1 MKLILSWGAASAVLA
16 LLVGAALVPLRH
28 HVVVE
33 ADSANPVRHVRVE
46 SRSLLGLRRPGW
58 GVVVSGAPVWGQPK
72 DGFFLGTEGPAT
84 VMVRAWPG
92 FRQTVSVPG
101 STGGFA
107 HLLSEEGDR
116 EAFRIWF
123 VALLEQQ
130 LEAPSPAW
138 EPAQRD
144 CAGLLRFA
152 FREALATHTTAW
164 RDRVAFTSGPPGQ
177 DPSPVFGREWRSGF
191 PTPEGSQPF
200 AKGAYL
206 RRLSCVPMGR
216 ELQLARSGDLIFF
229 ARGGAHAQPDHVMA
243 FVRPDVDGA
252 PMLLYHTGPEGSG
265 AARQPGEIRRVRLDD
280 LLHHPDPDFRPLP
293 ENPAFLGLYRWRL
306 LAGESSESSFLSR
319 S

>member
-1 MKLILSWGAASAVLA
+1 MKPAHRLAAAMAVI
-16 LLVGAALVPLRH
+16 VGFAVAALVPVRH
-28 HVVVE
+28 GVSLEV
-33 ADSANPVRHVRVE
+33 DPANPVRHLRVE
-46 SRSLLGLRRPGW
+46 SRSLLGWTRPGW
-58 GVVVSGAPVWGQPK
+58 GMKVSGAPTWGSARA
-72 DGFFLGTEGPAT
+72 GFFLRPEGPVTLT
-84 VMVRAWPG
+84 VTAWPG
-92 FRQTVSVPG
+92 FQRTLSLSGAG
-101 STGGFA
+101 SSDAVLT
-107 HLLSEEGDR
+107 EEGDR
-116 EAFRIWF
+116 EAFRTWF

-164 RDRVAFTSGPPGQ
+164 RERVAFTAGPPGQ
-177 DPSPVFGREWRSGF
+177 DPSPAFARNWRRGF
-191 PTPEGSQPF
+191 PTPEGPQPF

-206 RRLSCVPMGR
+206 RRLACAPLGR
-216 ELQLARSGDLIFF
+216 DLQLARPGDLIFF
-229 ARGGAHAQPDHVMA
+229 ARGGARTQPDHAMA

-265 AARQPGEIRRVRLDD
+265 AGRQPGEIRRVRLDD

-293 ENPAFLGLYRWRL
+293 ENPAFLGLYRWQP
-306 LAGESSESSFLSR
+306 LAGEASDLSLPR